1 MNELAVLEAENFAGN
16 CHDMSRC
23 RHIALMTS
31 PSTPMEAWLPLG
43 SPVIRADTPELTPFF
58 PCNYSEINV
67 SGAELG
73 LLHPSTKAWPRPCGE
88 FRDISG
94 MQTPWNLRFPEHRN
108 FNLSKSFAVSSD

>member
-1 MNELAVLEAENFAGN
+1 MNELAVLEAENFAGK

-58 PCNYSEINV
+58 PRNYSEINV
-67 SGAELG
+67 SGAGIG
-73 LLHPSTKAWPRPCGE
+73 LLFPSRGIRPEPCGE
-88 FRDISG
+88 VRGIPR
-94 MQTPWNLRFPEHRN
+94 MEAL
-108 FNLSKSFAVSSD
+108 